1 MSNAILNLSPNQIAL
16 SEQTINNETVQAV
29 NARELHSFLEVGKM
43 FTHWINDRI
52 NQYNFVKNQDYIVS
66 AKIGKNSKGGRPSKE
81 YYITIDMAKEL
92 SMVER
97 NAKGQQARRYFIE
110 CEKRLK
116 EQTPKNLPQA
126 LRAYADEVEK
136 RMLAEQQT
144 QLAIETKA
152 WIGSKREAT
161 ALATA
166 SVATRKVNKLER
178 QLDQSKEYATVKRMQ
193 LLYHGQK
200 FNWRDLK
207 STSNEMGLAPI
218 DVFDNNYGTVKAYHK
233 DVWLETYALEIQG

>member
-1 MSNAILNLSPNQIAL
+1 MINSIIAIT
-16 SEQTINNETVQAV
+16 EQSINNETVQAV
-29 NARELHSFLEVGKM
+29 NARELHSFLEVGKD
-43 FTHWINDRI
+43 FTNWIKNRI
-52 NQYNFVKNQDYIVS
+52 EQYNFIENQDYILTF
-66 AKIGKNSKGGRPSKE
+66 AKMGERNNVVKHE
-81 YYITIDMAKEL
+81 YFITIDMAKEL

-97 NAKGQQARRYFIE
+97 NEKGQQARRYFID

-136 RMLAEQQT
+136 RMLAEQQA
-144 QLAIETKA
+144 QQAIETKA

-161 ALATA
+161 AMATA
-166 SVATRKVNKLER
+166 SVATRKVNKLEQ

-207 STSNEMGLAPI
+207 STSNEMGLFPI
-218 DVFDNNYGTVKAYHK
+218 DVFDSNYGTVKAYHK
-233 DVWLETYALEIQG
+233 DVWLETYGLEIQG